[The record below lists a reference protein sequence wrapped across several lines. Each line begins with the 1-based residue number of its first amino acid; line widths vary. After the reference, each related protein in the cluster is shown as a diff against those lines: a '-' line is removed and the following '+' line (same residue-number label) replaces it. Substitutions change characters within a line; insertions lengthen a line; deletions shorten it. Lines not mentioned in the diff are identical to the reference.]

1 MKLLIKN
8 GRIVDPSQNLDKV
21 MDLLITKY
29 LKAQITYEGV
39 QRKETFP
46 VPIGAL
52 REAVLNA
59 IVHKDYSSGIPIQ
72 ISVYENKIIIWNEG
86 ELPEDWT
93 VAKLKVKHPSKPF
106 NPDIANA
113 FFRSGLIES
122 WGRGTIKIINEAK
135 AAKIPAPIFRFDDGG
150 FYVIFNFVEVS
161 AEDKVLDLI
170 RENSEIT
177 IGQMSE
183 ILNISV
189 RTMNRI
195 LNDLKEQKKIKRSG
209 SKKEGYYEIL

>member
-1 MKLLIKN
+1 M
-8 GRIVDPSQNLDKV
+8 
-21 MDLLITKY
+21 
-29 LKAQITYEGV
+29 
-39 QRKETFP
+39 
-46 VPIGAL
+46 
-52 REAVLNA
+52 
-59 IVHKDYSSGIPIQ
+59 
-72 ISVYENKIIIWNEG
+72 
-86 ELPEDWT
+86 
-93 VAKLKVKHPSKPF
+93 
-106 NPDIANA
+106 
-113 FFRSGLIES
+113 
-122 WGRGTIKIINEAK
+122 
-135 AAKIPAPIFRFDDGG
+135 
-150 FYVIFNFVEVS
+150 EVS